1 MIGKLPFEVL
11 SLVLILDV
19 GDRKESVRK
28 GSPLIQ
34 NRLQETLDD
43 LRQYR
48 NFALSVA
55 GVCKVWRALAIS
67 ESMLWR
73 LITLD
78 FSKLKPNMRELQMLK
93 N

>member
-1 MIGKLPFEVL
+1 MIGRLPFEVL

-28 GSPLIQ
+28 GSPLVQ

-55 GVCKVWRALAIS
+55 GVCKVWTIS

-78 FSKLKPNMRELQMLK
+78 SSKLKPNMRELQMPK